1 MPPKSHRSP
10 TGQFTAVGSNKIK
23 KRIRDIERLLA
34 RKRDSLPDTV
44 IIEKERSLQAL
55 RHELDQAQLKQKVRK
70 NAKKY
75 HMVRF
80 FERKKAMR
88 KYKNALKNDANPEEL
103 YKRKVDLCYVVN
115 FPKSEKYIALYPNQ
129 ENDSLSTGERREAF
143 RDTVAKQLQ
152 SGSLPVPLEDIL
164 EGKKL
169 SEDGNGVTLENEFV
183 AELHDEPSQGGREE
197 EEEDEFFESV

>member
-1 MPPKSHRSP
+1 M
-10 TGQFTAVGSNKIK
+10 GQFPAVGSNKIK

-88 KYKNALKNDANPEEL
+88 KYKNALKNDADPEEL

-129 ENDSLSTGERREAF
+129 ENDSLSTRERREAF

-164 EGKKL
+164 KGKKL
-169 SEDGNGVTLENEFV
+169 SEDGNGVTLENESL
-183 AELHDEPSQGGREE
+183 AELQEEPSQGRGEVEE
-197 EEEDEFFESV
+197 VDEFFESV

>member
-1 MPPKSHRSP
+1 M
-10 TGQFTAVGSNKIK
+10 GQFPAVGSNKIK

-88 KYKNALKNDANPEEL
+88 KYKNALKNDADPEEL

-129 ENDSLSTGERREAF
+129 ENDSLSTRERREAF

-164 EGKKL
+164 KGKKL
-169 SEDGNGVTLENEFV
+169 SEDGNGVTLENESL
-183 AELHDEPSQGGREE
+183 AELHEEPSQGRGEVEE
-197 EEEDEFFESV
+197 VDEFFESV

>member
-10 TGQFTAVGSNKIK
+10 MGQFPAVGSNKIK

-88 KYKNALKNDANPEEL
+88 KYKNALKNDADPEEL

-129 ENDSLSTGERREAF
+129 ENDSLSTRERREAF

-164 EGKKL
+164 KGKKL
-169 SEDGNGVTLENEFV
+169 SEDGNGVTLENESL
-183 AELHDEPSQGGREE
+183 AELHEEPSQGRGEVEE
-197 EEEDEFFESV
+197 VDEFFESV